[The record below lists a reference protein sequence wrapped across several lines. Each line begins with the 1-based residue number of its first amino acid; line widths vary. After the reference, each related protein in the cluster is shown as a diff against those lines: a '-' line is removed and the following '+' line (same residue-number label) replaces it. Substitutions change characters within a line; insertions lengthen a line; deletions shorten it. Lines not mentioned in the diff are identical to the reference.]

1 MPLSLCFDNVQGSEA
16 MRDFMKRGDTPAPGN
31 DGVPRD
37 TPGLEF
43 PDWSG
48 MLPRRSRMT
57 FEAAVRWNDGMLAR
71 FPPRKMSAKLEAERR
86 CHVEFV
92 L

>member
-1 MPLSLCFDNVQGSEA
+1 
-16 MRDFMKRGDTPAPGN
+16 MKSSDTPVPTN
-31 DGVPRD
+31 DDVLRD

-48 MLPRRSRMT
+48 SLPHRSRMT
-57 FEAAVRWNDGMLAR
+57 FEQAVRWNDEMLAR
-71 FPPRKMSAKLEAERR
+71 FPPKKKSPELEAERR
-86 CHVEFV
+86 CHTEFI